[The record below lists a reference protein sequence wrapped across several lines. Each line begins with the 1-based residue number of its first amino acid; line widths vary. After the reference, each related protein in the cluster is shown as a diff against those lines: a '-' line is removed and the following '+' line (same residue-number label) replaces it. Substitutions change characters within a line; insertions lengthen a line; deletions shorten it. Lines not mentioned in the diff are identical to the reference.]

1 MAREEAIDGEGLT
14 GVLSRE
20 QIRSLIERPAAPLIS
35 EWRNLEEQL
44 QPNGFD
50 LSLAAVSRLRGAA
63 RIGAG
68 NDDREL
74 PSMELIP
81 FDADGW
87 VTLPPGPYHILYNE
101 VVSLPSHIM
110 ALGRP
115 RSSLA
120 RGGVAIHTAVWDAG
134 YTGRSSSL
142 LVVSNDAGFYVQR
155 NARVMQLVF
164 LSLAHAT
171 AEGYRGRYQRENMTA
186 TGANQGS

>member
-1 MAREEAIDGEGLT
+1 MTRDDLIGRDSLA
-14 GVLSRE
+14 GVLNRE
-20 QIRSLIERPAAPLIS
+20 QIRALIELSEAPLIS
-35 EWRNLEEQL
+35 GWRNLDEQL

-63 RIGAG
+63 RIGARSA
-68 NDDREL
+68 DREL
-74 PSMELIP
+74 PSMESIP

-120 RGGVAIHTAVWDAG
+120 RGGVSIHTAVWDAG
-134 YTGRSSSL
+134 YVGRSTSL
-142 LVVSNDAGFYVQR
+142 LIVSNEAGFQVQR
-155 NARVMQLVF
+155 DARVMQLVF
-164 LSLAHAT
+164 LGLAGAT
-171 AEGYRGRYQRENMTA
+171 AEGYRGRYQHENLS
-186 TGANQGS
+186 GSADQRS